1 MENKVLKTKGISNTN
16 KKYRNRKFF
25 FWTILS
31 IILLLITLFTFRYCS
46 NEPEERYIRVAVCG
60 CVKQPA
66 VYTMRESS
74 DLAMLVTR
82 ANGFKLN
89 ADVLRVD
96 LDKIVK
102 HDSVYHIPCKKKE
115 FSNASFKLVS
125 EINTEIKR
133 SYTDLTNQVVAE
145 SNDKEIKFYSI
156 LYVGIPAVFVLIN
169 YYPEYDRINFVHIP
183 HSTLFLNNEYR
194 LIDLFFTVDIYP
206 TMRIIENRLK
216 QKIDFYLIQ
225 DRFNFIDLINMLGG
239 VNVKLDKPYAE
250 EYKFS
255 PGANELDGFHAWEYI
270 RFLDWKNLP
279 MLVKSEKKKDLV
291 RLDNFSIDPR
301 TMERIYE
308 MRNQRQRHVL
318 EAMRRSFLGMSKL
331 NQLDV
336 VDNFKDVFRTDMTT
350 EFLMELYSDLL
361 STPNFSYGNIPG
373 YYSAEGDKLFFYPD
387 MPSFELLK
395 RKEIRTYL
403 ENRKNK
409 TQTIY

>member
-1 MENKVLKTKGISNTN
+1 
-16 KKYRNRKFF
+16 
-25 FWTILS
+25 
-31 IILLLITLFTFRYCS
+31 
-46 NEPEERYIRVAVCG
+46 
-60 CVKQPA
+60 
-66 VYTMRESS
+66 
-74 DLAMLVTR
+74 
-82 ANGFKLN
+82 
-89 ADVLRVD
+89 
-96 LDKIVK
+96 
-102 HDSVYHIPCKKKE
+102 
-115 FSNASFKLVS
+115 
-125 EINTEIKR
+125 
-133 SYTDLTNQVVAE
+133 
-145 SNDKEIKFYSI
+145 
-156 LYVGIPAVFVLIN
+156 
-169 YYPEYDRINFVHIP
+169 
-183 HSTLFLNNEYR
+183 
-194 LIDLFFTVDIYP
+194 
-206 TMRIIENRLK
+206 MRIVENRLK

-250 EYKFS
+250 EYKFN

-279 MLVKSEKKKDLV
+279 MVVKSEKKKDLV

-318 EAMRRSFLGMSKL
+318 EAMRTSFLGMSKV

-403 ENRKNK
+403 ENRKDK